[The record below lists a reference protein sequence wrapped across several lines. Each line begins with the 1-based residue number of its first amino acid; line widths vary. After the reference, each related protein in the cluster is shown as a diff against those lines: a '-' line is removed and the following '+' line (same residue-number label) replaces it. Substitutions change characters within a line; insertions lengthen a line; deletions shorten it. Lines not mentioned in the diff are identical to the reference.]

1 MTSEDRFTIFLRGLA
16 GLALVGIAV
25 AYAGR
30 GDWLPV
36 GIFGVAGLFWL
47 WLTYRVYCKAQRP
60 AAHEPAHRAGDKE

>member
-16 GLALVGIAV
+16 GLVLVGIAI

-36 GIFGVAGLFWL
+36 GIFGGGGLFWL
-47 WLTYRVYCKAQRP
+47 WLTYRTYHKGQQAP
-60 AAHEPAHRAGDKE
+60 PTDKPSAMRRK